1 MRPGFSLGMRSS
13 GSVWDARDVFE
24 PGIDFAR
31 SLDAADPLRSFRD
44 RFAFPTPQH
53 RNGVTYLVGNSL
65 GLQPKRA
72 RDLMLEELDKWAA
85 AGVRGHF
92 EGDRPWA
99 PFHEFLTEPMA
110 RLVGAAPAE
119 VVVMNGLTVNLHLL
133 MVSFYRP
140 TAERHKILIE
150 DHAFPSD
157 HFAVESQ
164 IAMRGYDPATSL
176 VTIKPRPGEETL
188 RPADIGAAIEEHGR
202 ELALVLMPGVQYY
215 TGQVMPMAEIVAAAH
230 RAGAMC
236 GLDLAH
242 AVGNVPL
249 ELHNWGADFAA
260 WCTYKYLNGGP
271 GATAGAFVHER
282 HLGSADIPRLH
293 GWWGHDKATRFEM
306 KNEFVPIPTAEAWQI
321 SNAPIF
327 SMTPVIA
334 SLQLFEEAGGMEPL
348 RAKSEKMVQYLDYL
362 LDTLPADKIKSIT
375 PRQMAQR
382 GCQLSLKVTAA
393 GVSGPDVFKTLQD
406 ADVECDWRYP
416 NVIRIAPV
424 PLYNSF
430 EDIHRFVSILEEA
443 VR

>member
-1 MRPGFSLGMRSS
+1 M
-13 GSVWDARDVFE
+13 FE
-24 PGIDFAR
+24 PGLDFAF
-31 SLDAADPLRSFRD
+31 SLDAADPLRGFRERFSFPKPHRRD
-44 RFAFPTPQH
+44 E
-53 RNGVTYLVGNSL
+53 VTYLVGNSL
-65 GLQPKRA
+65 GLQPKRV

-99 PFHEFLTEPMA
+99 PYHEFLTEPMA
-110 RLVGAAPAE
+110 RLVGAQPQE

-140 TAERHKILIE
+140 TARRHKILIE
-150 DHAFPSD
+150 AHAFPSD

-164 IAMRGYDPATSL
+164 IAMRGFDVADSL
-176 VTIKPRPGEETL
+176 VTIQPRDGEETL
-188 RPADIGAAIEEHGR
+188 RFDDVVAAIEEHGP

-230 RAGAMC
+230 RVGAMC

-242 AVGNVPL
+242 AVGNIPL
-249 ELHNWGADFAA
+249 ELHAWGPDFAA
-260 WCTYKYLNGGP
+260 WCTYKYLNAGP

-282 HLGSADIPRLH
+282 HLGAAPIPRLQ
-293 GWWGHDKATRFEM
+293 GWWGHDKETRFEM
-306 KNEFVPIPTAEAWQI
+306 NNEFVPIPTAEAWQL

-327 SMTPVIA
+327 SMTPIIA
-334 SLQLFEEAGGMEPL
+334 SLQVFEDAGGMKPL
-348 RAKSEKMVQYLDYL
+348 REKSEKMVQYLDYL
-362 LDTLPADKIKSIT
+362 LDATLAGRVESIT
-375 PRQMAQR
+375 PRDMDQR
-382 GCQLSLKVTAA
+382 GCQVSLKVIADDS
-393 GVSGPDVFKTLQD
+393 SGPDVFRALQD

-430 EDIHRFVSILEEA
+430 GDIHRFVSILEDA
-443 VR
+443 VG

>member
-1 MRPGFSLGMRSS
+1 M
-13 GSVWDARDVFE
+13 FE
-24 PGIDFAR
+24 LGIDFAR
-31 SLDAADPLRSFRD
+31 SLDAADPLREFRG
-44 RFAFPTPQH
+44 RFAFPSPH
-53 RNGVTYLVGNSL
+53 SRDEVTYLVGNSL

-72 RDLMLEELDKWAA
+72 RDLMLQELDKWAT

-99 PFHEFLTEPMA
+99 PYHEFLAAPMA
-110 RLVGAAPAE
+110 RMVGALPEE

-140 TAERHKILIE
+140 TAQRHKILIE
-150 DHAFPSD
+150 EHAFPSD

-164 IAMRGYDPATSL
+164 ISTRGFDPAESL
-176 VTIKPRPGEETL
+176 VTISPRAGEETL
-188 RPADIGAAIEEHGR
+188 RPDAIVAAIEEHGS
-202 ELALVLMPGVQYY
+202 ELALALMPGVQYY

-230 RAGAMC
+230 RVGAMC

-242 AVGNVPL
+242 AAGNVQL
-249 ELHNWGADFAA
+249 DLHEWGPDFAA

-282 HLGSADIPRLH
+282 HLGTPGIPRLH
-293 GWWGHDKATRFEM
+293 GWWGHDKETRFEM
-306 KNEFVPIPTAEAWQI
+306 KNEFVPIPTAEAWQL

-327 SMTPVIA
+327 SMTPLVA
-334 SLQLFEEAGGMEPL
+334 SLAVFEDAGGMGPL
-348 RAKSEKMVQYLDYL
+348 REKSMKMVQYLDYL
-362 LDTLPADKIKSIT
+362 LDSELAGKVESIT
-375 PRQMAQR
+375 PREIDQR
-382 GCQLSLKVTAA
+382 GCQMSLKVTAESKP
-393 GVSGPDVFKTLQD
+393 GTEVFAALQD

-430 EDIHRFVSILEEA
+430 EDVHRFVAILKEA
-443 VR
+443 IG